1 MNSLRPNAQRA
12 KNAITLIWIVLV
24 IEIFALASSVLQ
36 YFLLQEAAN
45 GELISEENAK
55 ANDLREMAIGI
66 IYTIAFIISAVTFI
80 SWFRRAYFNL
90 HLKVSGLS
98 HSEGWSAGS
107 WFVPII
113 SLFRPYQ
120 IMKELYVQTKGLI
133 IKNGLAPYGNF
144 STQNLGWWWA
154 FWIINNFIGQFI
166 FRYSRNAESI
176 DQLTVVTIASI
187 LNNIVGVPLAL
198 LTIKV
203 IKDYSEMEKLLLE
216 IKDEEGMNNGAK
228 MSEAF

>member
-1 MNSLRPNAQRA
+1 MESLRPNAQRA
-12 KNAITLIWIVLV
+12 KTAITLIWIVLG
-24 IEIFALASSVLQ
+24 IEIFALVSSLLQ
-36 YFLLQEAAN
+36 YFLLQDAAN
-45 GELISEENAK
+45 GELITEEAAS
-55 ANDLREMAIGI
+55 ANDIREMSIGI
-66 IYTIAFIISAVTFI
+66 IYIIAFITSAVTFI

-98 HSEGWSAGS
+98 HSEGWAAGS

-133 IKNGLAPYGNF
+133 IKNGLALYGNF

-154 FWIINNFIGQFI
+154 LWIINNFIGQFE

-176 DQLTVVTIASI
+176 DQLTIVTIASMI
-187 LNNIVGVPLAL
+187 SNIIGVPLAL

-203 IKDYSEMEKLLLE
+203 IKDYSKMEELLVQ
-216 IKDEEGMNNGAK
+216 IKEEEGIK
-228 MSEAF
+228 

>member
-1 MNSLRPNAQRA
+1 MESLRPNAQRA
-12 KNAITLIWIVLV
+12 KNAITLIWIVLG
-24 IEIFALASSVLQ
+24 IEIFALASGLLQ
-36 YFLLQEAAN
+36 YFLLQDAAN
-45 GELISEENAK
+45 GVLISEESAS

-66 IYTIAFIISAVTFI
+66 IYTIAFITSAVTFI

-98 HSEGWSAGS
+98 HSEGWAAGC

-144 STQNLGWWWA
+144 NTQNLGWWWA
-154 FWIINNFIGQFI
+154 LWIINNFLGQFI

-176 DQLTVVTIASI
+176 DQLTVLTIASM

-198 LTIKV
+198 ITIKV
-203 IKDYSEMEKLLLE
+203 IKDYSKMEELLPE
-216 IKDEEGMNNGAK
+216 IKDEDGTNGNSTSQAI
-228 MSEAF
+228 